1 MNDAAVAGEQ
11 RFNVRGMSCG
21 HCRAAVE
28 GEVGALA
35 GVTGVQVDLERNTVT
50 VAGTAPTAQI
60 VEAIVEAGYE
70 VIGEVG

>member
-1 MNDAAVAGEQ
+1 MDDVAVAGEK
-11 RFNVRGMSCG
+11 RFDVRGMSCG

-35 GVTGVQVDLERNTVT
+35 GVTGVHVDLAANTVT

-70 VIGEVG
+70 VVGEVG